1 MTDGINNKDMDSN
14 ANESEG
20 PDSQTDGDVG
30 NTSIRGS
37 KSKSSRSSETT
48 VTDAVKNVD
57 KDTNTPSDS
66 EPHSSIDNAHTS
78 ANSFFSDLAALRL
91 SDADAVNLSG
101 ASELLSHV
109 PVRKPNRHEY
119 FRINPDPEM
128 SLVTT
133 VFLDKEENETFLVAP
148 GMRQAL
154 VGETRPVL
162 LTVAITTQNVV
173 LIFPINLPV
182 DGRAIP
188 WHETAREAA
197 ECAKKGWIR
206 MASDKQLG
214 AYRIYKAEGELSEPV
229 WPAQSFSELLDI
241 AFRDRII
248 KQMDHPVVRRLRGLT

>member
-1 MTDGINNKDMDSN
+1 MTDAINNTDTDLN
-14 ANESEG
+14 ASESSG
-20 PDSQTDGDVG
+20 PYPQTDSVVG
-30 NTSIRGS
+30 KTSTRRLRS
-37 KSKSSRSSETT
+37 KGNHSTEAAM
-48 VTDAVKNVD
+48 TDAVKNVD
-57 KDTNTPSDS
+57 KDTNTPSDLGPDS
-66 EPHSSIDNAHTS
+66 VNANTS

-91 SDADAVNLSG
+91 SDADAANLSG

-119 FRINPDPEM
+119 FRVHPAPEM

-162 LTVAITTQNVV
+162 LTTAITTQNVV
-173 LIFPINLPV
+173 MIFPVNLPV

-188 WHETAREAA
+188 WHETARGAA
-197 ECAKKGWIR
+197 ERAKQDWIR